1 MYFDEKIS
9 EWVNFYFFMRL
20 LIFAIEY
27 TNYNHNQT
35 AKYFSDFYFNEF
47 LLNERD
53 RHAAGRRL
61 RLASHEWL
69 TPGSFGHRME
79 PKPRRATAI
88 NAKTEKSEMICWRL
102 KAQADNA

>member
-1 MYFDEKIS
+1 LYFHEKIS

-47 LLNERD
+47 LLNEPD
-53 RHAAGRRL
+53 RPFDLGPRVARRTQATSRGQTVCHLELGSGRWTRHLAARQATCRPTW
-61 RLASHEWL
+61 RS
-69 TPGSFGHRME
+69 
-79 PKPRRATAI
+79 RA
-88 NAKTEKSEMICWRL
+88 
-102 KAQADNA
+102 